1 MSRLMRC
8 SRVGG
13 VILYSFDNGHFMAY
27 TSPPPTAEPLL
38 KEKPFGECT
47 FQLSPIAVQRIHS
60 YSTRPRGTPILI
72 GAGWR
77 SQTEGEI
84 FKGTDGA
91 CADPDTRIFPATG
104 AYSPA
109 PPSSFIPAAFT
120 SHAAFF
126 VSFLGSKKESF
137 PFVPSSLLPFVPPR
151 PTQKAPPIGRG
162 FACGVKP

>member
-1 MSRLMRC
+1 MRC
-8 SRVGG
+8 SRIGG

-47 FQLSPIAVQRIHS
+47 FQLSPIAVQRLHS

-77 SQTEGEI
+77 SQTEGET

-109 PPSSFIPAAFT
+109 PPSSLIQSTFT

-126 VSFLGSKKESF
+126 DSFLGSKKESF

-151 PTQKAPPIGRG
+151 PTQKAPPDGRG